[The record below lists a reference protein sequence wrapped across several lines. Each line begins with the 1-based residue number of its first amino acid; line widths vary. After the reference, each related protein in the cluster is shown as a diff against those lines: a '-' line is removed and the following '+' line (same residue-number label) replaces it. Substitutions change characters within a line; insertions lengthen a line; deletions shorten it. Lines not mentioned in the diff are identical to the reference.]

1 VRRPG
6 AAWALA
12 ATLAGVIVAGACS
25 SAGVAIGASP
35 SIQREEFLRPRTGT
49 ISDVAPG
56 VRRMHILERE
66 GPWTIDVVTVDLRQC
81 GCEFRQVRARDSV
94 AGREKVTSMVARQK
108 EGAEAVLAAVN
119 ADFFN
124 LQTGESENNVVVGGE
139 WWKGNRGTDNTRSQ
153 FGVNADGKP
162 MIDRFTLHGT
172 AIRRRAA
179 FPVTAVNFFPR
190 TGEHA
195 ILFTP
200 RYGRTPIDTARP
212 RTDLFL
218 RRVAARGD
226 TALFLQVGGPLK
238 TPGGTPI
245 PFDGAILTVVGPRA
259 TIVGNFVDG
268 DTIRVVLR
276 AAGSRGDGPRVS
288 PQLLIG
294 GWPRILRAGRNVAV
308 DAPWDE
314 ATGSSNAE
322 VRHPRSAVGFNR
334 DSTQVFIVTV
344 DGRQASSVGMT
355 LIELADLMKDLGAWD
370 ALNFDGGGS
379 TTLVVKGQI
388 VNKPSDSVG
397 EREVANALLVVRR
410 R

>member
-1 VRRPG
+1 VRRRAS
-6 AAWALA
+6 AALLTVALA
-12 ATLAGVIVAGACS
+12 GMTAAVACS
-25 SAGVAIGASP
+25 PVPVSVGVSP
-35 SIQREEFLRPRTGT
+35 SLQREAFLRPRIGT
-49 ISDVAPG
+49 ITDVAPG
-56 VRRMHILERE
+56 VRHMQIAERE

-94 AGREKVTSMVARQK
+94 AGREKLTSMVSRQK
-108 EGAEAVLAAVN
+108 EGAAAVVAAIN

-124 LQTGESENNVVVGGE
+124 LTTGESENNVVIGGE

-153 FGVNADGKP
+153 FGIDADGRP
-162 MIDRFTLHGT
+162 LIDRFTLHGT

-190 TGEHA
+190 TGEHT

-200 RYGRTPIDTARP
+200 RYARTPVDSSRP
-212 RTDLFL
+212 RAELFL
-218 RRVAARGD
+218 RRVNTRGD
-226 TALFLQVGGPLK
+226 TAVFVQVGGQLK
-238 TPGGTPI
+238 PVGGNTV
-245 PFDGAILTVVGPRA
+245 PFDGAILTTVGPRA
-259 TIVGNFVDG
+259 TLVANFLDG

-276 AAGSRGDGPRVS
+276 AAGSRGDGPRHS

-294 GWPRILRAGRNVAV
+294 GWPRILRGGRNVAG

-322 VRHPRSAVGFNR
+322 VRHPRSAIGFDR
-334 DSTQVFIVTV
+334 DSTRVFLVSV
-344 DGRQASSVGMT
+344 DGRQAASVGMT

-379 TTLVVKGQI
+379 TTLAVKGSI
-388 VNKPSDSVG
+388 VNKVSDAAG
-397 EREVANALLVVRR
+397 EREVANALLVVRK
-410 R
+410 